1 MASFQLFS
9 AGWVISEEP
18 FMKKIAP
25 WVEMLKIRASYGEVG
40 NDIIGG
46 RRFPYIGL
54 VNSHPDGDYSFGEFG
69 TNKIQVTEMVLLAL
83 LI

>member
-1 MASFQLFS
+1 
-9 AGWVISEEP
+9 
-18 FMKKIAP
+18 MKKIAP

-54 VNSHPDGDYSFGEFG
+54 VNSHPDGDYSLVNLEQ
-69 TNKIQVTEMVLLAL
+69 TKYKVTEMVLLAL